1 MYSSLVAKSRICLYP
16 ITFLNKIKFQR
27 AKSLKMKVFRLM
39 VYILRKRD
47 YSAEHKSK
55 GAFSGAVITDDDRI
69 SGKGAFFV

>member
-1 MYSSLVAKSRICLYP
+1 
-16 ITFLNKIKFQR
+16 
-27 AKSLKMKVFRLM
+27 M